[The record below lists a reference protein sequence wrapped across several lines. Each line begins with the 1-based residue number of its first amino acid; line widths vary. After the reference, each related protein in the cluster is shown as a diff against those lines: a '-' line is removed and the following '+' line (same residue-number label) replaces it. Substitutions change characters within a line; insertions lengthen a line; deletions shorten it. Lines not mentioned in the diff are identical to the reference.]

1 MCILKCV
8 PVSRSLSLSPSLILS
23 LFSVSFC
30 ACFPLSKAAAKFQCT
45 QLAQWDK
52 YRFACNETNI
62 TSESQWRE
70 GNRESEIKRKERS
83 KKRKKVEIQHSPD
96 WLWLQL
102 LLLLP
107 PTPLSPDP
115 LAVLLLPPPLPPL
128 LLAPLALPAL
138 WRSEPNSFAAAVL
151 AFFSSKMRST
161 ILD

>member
-8 PVSRSLSLSPSLILS
+8 PVSRSLTLSPSLILS

-83 KKRKKVEIQHSPD
+83 KKEKKLKFNTHLIDSGCSCCCCCRLRRYLLSRSQCCCCRRHCRRCCWLRWRCRRCGAASQTPSRQLCWHFSPPKCV
-96 WLWLQL
+96 Q
-102 LLLLP
+102 P
-107 PTPLSPDP
+107 
-115 LAVLLLPPPLPPL
+115 
-128 LLAPLALPAL
+128 
-138 WRSEPNSFAAAVL
+138 F
-151 AFFSSKMRST
+151 
-161 ILD
+161 